1 MDSVSPSLFRFNF
14 TMSAVAASAAGKR
27 FCTLLPQSISLGESI
42 HTDYVVWIASHPGVA
57 SVWKRFCRR
66 QLSTIN
72 ECGRCVHI
80 NLGPGY
86 QPVWHHKWKPTTALT
101 ICTLYG
107 ATAPKAYC
115 ANRCGKNKLFNH
127 WFYIWWGWVH
137 ANIFMWRRQIWTN
150 FVSFIEQCSTFY
162 QKDYQNNMQFSP
174 SHPSYVQNVP
184 SKERK
189 SDRQLLRYIT
199 IIWSSRV

>member
-1 MDSVSPSLFRFNF
+1 
-14 TMSAVAASAAGKR
+14 MSAVAASAAQKH
-27 FCTLLPQSISLGESI
+27 FCTLLHQSTSLKGGI
-42 HTDYVVWIASHPGVA
+42 HTDNVIWMLCLTSRRSCLSLKKVW
-57 SVWKRFCRR
+57 RR

-80 NLGPGY
+80 NLGHGY

-127 WFYIWWGWVH
+127 WFYIWWEWVH

-162 QKDYQNNMQFSP
+162 QKDYQNNMQYSP
-174 SHPSYVQNVP
+174 SNSSSICRMLFIFLTVP
-184 SKERK
+184 SKEWK
-189 SDRQLLRYIT
+189 SVRQVLRHIT
-199 IIWSSRV
+199 ILWSSRV